1 MWRLVREGVRF
12 YRSVLLISWAFAIGI
27 FVLIN
32 VLLAIFGSVQ
42 ERSGLL
48 KVAVQV
54 PLPILI
60 ASVIACFIMT
70 GTERGE
76 NRVRMQMMLPVPL
89 RQVAVA
95 RVLLPTALLLI
106 GLVLAHLL
114 FAVMLVIGGSPLL
127 SPRHLNV
134 DFNALQL
141 LFWVQAA
148 LATREVIELR
158 HRASWSGALGAK
170 AALVIAVAL
179 VALVQLGPIE
189 STGVRVA
196 LTAALDVAVMAFTVA
211 LFERRTNFTK

>member
-1 MWRLVREGVRF
+1 MRSRSRSSKGEAMWRLVREGVRF

-95 RVLLPTALLLI
+95 RVLLPTALLL
-106 GLVLAHLL
+106 
-114 FAVMLVIGGSPLL
+114 
-127 SPRHLNV
+127 
-134 DFNALQL
+134 
-141 LFWVQAA
+141 
-148 LATREVIELR
+148 
-158 HRASWSGALGAK
+158 
-170 AALVIAVAL
+170 
-179 VALVQLGPIE
+179 
-189 STGVRVA
+189 
-196 LTAALDVAVMAFTVA
+196 
-211 LFERRTNFTK
+211 